1 MPKIRPLK
9 PDELIR
15 ALEKIGFQR
24 IRQSGSH
31 AVYRHPDGRWATV
44 PIHKS
49 KEIAKGLVHKILKDA
64 QLTWDEFEPY
74 L

>member
-1 MPKIRPLK
+1 MPEIRPLK
-9 PDELIR
+9 PDEMTR

-31 AVYRHPDGRWATV
+31 AVYRHADGRWVTV
-44 PIHKS
+44 PTHKG
-49 KEIAKGLVHKILKDA
+49 KEISKGLVHKILKDA
-64 QLTWDEFEPY
+64 QLTWNELEQY

>member
-1 MPKIRPLK
+1 MPNIRPLK
-9 PDELIR
+9 PDEMTR

-31 AVYRHPDGRWATV
+31 AVYRHADGRWATV
-44 PIHKS
+44 PIHKG
-49 KEIAKGLVHKILKDA
+49 KEISKGLVHKIIKDA
-64 QLTWDEFEPY
+64 QLTWGEFEPY